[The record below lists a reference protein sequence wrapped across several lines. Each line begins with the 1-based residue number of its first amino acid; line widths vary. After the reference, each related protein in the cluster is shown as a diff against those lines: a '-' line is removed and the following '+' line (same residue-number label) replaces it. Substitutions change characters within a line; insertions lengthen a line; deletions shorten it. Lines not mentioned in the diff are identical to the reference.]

1 MIRFGK
7 IVNVHGL
14 KGDVKILT
22 NSDFAKERLQ
32 KGKRLYLANQEEL
45 IVENARLSKT
55 TWIVKFQN
63 INRVEDVEQYKN
75 MDVFVSEAAELEV
88 DEFYYADLIGLSLLS
103 DGKKVGEVR
112 DVVEVGS
119 GHNLVCQGE
128 TRFQIPFIQSF
139 VGDIDFEAKTIEI
152 FPIPGLID

>member
-22 NSDFAKERLQ
+22 NSDFAQERLQ
-32 KGKRLYLANQEEL
+32 KGKQLYLADNHVL
-45 IVENARLSKT
+45 TIENARLSKT
-55 TWIVKFQN
+55 TWIVKFQDL
-63 INRVEDVEQYKN
+63 NRIEDVEQYKN
-75 MDVFVSEAAELEV
+75 KDLFVEEMNLLEE
-88 DEFYYADLIGLSLLS
+88 DEFYYADLIGLSLIA
-103 DGKKVGEVR
+103 KGEVIGTVR

-128 TRFQIPFIQSF
+128 TRFQIPFIHSF
-139 VGDIDFEAKTIEI
+139 VGEIDFTEKTIEI

>member
-22 NSDFAKERLQ
+22 NSDFANERLQ
-32 KGKRLYLANQEEL
+32 KKGVLYLEDQTAL
-45 IVENARLSKT
+45 TIENARLSKT
-55 TWIVKFQN
+55 TWIVKFAE
-63 INRVEDVEQYKN
+63 ISRVEDAQQYKN
-75 MDVFVSEAAELEV
+75 KGLFVEAMDDLDE
-88 DEFYYADLIGLSLLS
+88 DEFYYSDLIGMELVA
-103 DGKKVGEVR
+103 DGQVVGSVG

-119 GHNLVCQGE
+119 GHNLVCRGAHN
-128 TRFQIPFIQSF
+128 FQIPFIHTF
-139 VGDIDFEAKTIEI
+139 VGDIDFDARTIQI